1 METVIIYTDGGAR
14 GNPGPAA
21 IGVIVEIGNNKKE
34 YGETIGNATNNI
46 AEYRAVIF
54 AFKKIKQLLGEAKLK
69 THEIKLRTDSELIGR
84 QLKGEYKIKEPELQK
99 MFLEAWN
106 LKIDIPKLKIE
117 IIPREKNKEAD
128 LMVNRALDKEK
139 QRLF

>member
-54 AFKKIKQLLGEAKLK
+54 AFKKIKQLLGEAKLN
-69 THEIKLRTDSELIGR
+69 TDSELIGR

>member
-1 METVIIYTDGGAR
+1 METVIVHTDGGAR

-21 IGVIVEIGNNKKE
+21 IGVVIEMGVSKKE
-34 YGETIGNATNNI
+34 YGEVIGSATNNI

-54 AFKKIKQLLGEAKLK
+54 AFKKLKQLLGESKLK
-69 THEIKLRTDSELIGR
+69 TTYVKLCTDSELIGR

-99 MFLEAWN
+99 MILEAWN

-117 IIPREKNKEAD
+117 LIPREKNKKAD
-128 LMVNRALDKEK
+128 SMVNQALDKEK
-139 QRLF
+139 QKLF